1 MARRDIVTIPNILS
15 ASRALLLPV
24 LAALI
29 LLEDKTPFLVGYVLV
44 GSTDYFDGL
53 IARRFNMQSEV
64 GKTIDSVA
72 DLFFY
77 LGSLAFIYILF
88 PEIIRLNQSLLAVF
102 CVMFLLSFVVS
113 WLKLGKPIVMHT
125 QLLRLNGVLVYLV
138 TVLSFFFLE
147 HTIYIASVVL
157 VIYFVALTEEILIF
171 LFFGNVDR
179 DTKSIFH
186 LMTAAEQQRA

>member
-1 MARRDIVTIPNILS
+1 MVTIPNILS
-15 ASRALLLPV
+15 ASRVLLLPV
-24 LAALI
+24 LVFLI
-29 LLEDKTPFLVGYVLV
+29 LLKDKTPFLVAYVLV

-53 IARRFNMQSEV
+53 VARRFNMRSEL

-77 LGSLAFIYILF
+77 LSSLVFIHILF
-88 PEIIRLNQSLLAVF
+88 PEIIRLNHTLLLIF
-102 CVMFLLSFVVS
+102 YVMFSMSFVVS
-113 WLKLGKPIVMHT
+113 WLKLGKPVVMHT

-138 TVLSFFFLE
+138 TALSFFFLE
-147 HTIYIASVVL
+147 HTIYVASVVL

-171 LFFGNVDR
+171 LFFGNVDP

-186 LMTAAEQQRA
+186 LIGSAAEQQRA